1 MIAHRLKSLNSK
13 QLALLAAGLILVF
26 LLLIGLAGGMGGE
39 ADKHPKLG
47 LMTSLPLYWGES
59 DIGEIV
65 RQDGEPMASYKRLAA
80 RYDISLI
87 DAIDAKSLKSMHML
101 LLAQSRALSAEE
113 FVELDAWVRRGGHLM
128 ILADPA
134 LQWESRYPLGDK
146 RRPLFTSLLSPLF
159 KHWGLELILP
169 IGDDSGGETLR
180 EIGDHSIRTVTP
192 GMWQMTKDGGE
203 ARCVTSDKALL
214 AACAVGKGNALLLAD
229 ADMLAEEYWVGSG
242 IRAIS
247 GSDDFD
253 NMNWLVANLVRLWVL
268 RMGRG

>member
-39 ADKHPKLG
+39 AEKRPKLG

-80 RYDISLI
+80 QYDIRLI
-87 DAIDAKSLKSMHML
+87 DAIDAKNLKSIHML

-180 EIGDHSIRTVTP
+180 KIGDLFDPHGYAWYVADDERRRGGSVRDKRQGPHCGLCRRQRQCPAAGRCGYACRRILGRFWYARDIR
-192 GMWQMTKDGGE
+192 
-203 ARCVTSDKALL
+203 L
-214 AACAVGKGNALLLAD
+214 
-229 ADMLAEEYWVGSG
+229 
-242 IRAIS
+242 
-247 GSDDFD
+247 
-253 NMNWLVANLVRLWVL
+253 
-268 RMGRG
+268 